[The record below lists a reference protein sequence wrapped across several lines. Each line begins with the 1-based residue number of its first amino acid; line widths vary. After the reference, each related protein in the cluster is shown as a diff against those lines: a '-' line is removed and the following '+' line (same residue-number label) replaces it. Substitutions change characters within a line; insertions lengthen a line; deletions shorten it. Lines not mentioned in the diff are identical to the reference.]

1 MEFRYKKQFLK
12 DLASLPMPYKKQIET
27 LVFEE
32 IPNDNRESLFFRI
45 SKMRGYDGF
54 YKIRVGDYRIG
65 LYIALGKLEFRRVL
79 HRREI
84 YKFFP

>member
-1 MEFRYKKQFLK
+1 MDFKYKKQFLK

-32 IPNDNRESLFFRI
+32 LSLDNQESLFSRI

-65 LYIALGKLEFRRVL
+65 LYIASGIMEFRRVL
-79 HRREI
+79 HRKDVYR
-84 YKFFP
+84 FFP